1 MEMLVLTLLLKRSLK
16 YIGKATF
23 RQYEGKSSVFAPGPA
38 SLVLQLTAG
47 VWDIKRTCMDN
58 ISRYHE
64 CLQFTRSQKNPSS
77 PGKLIFLLVKCKS
90 SPCRG
95 MRFLLSMQIYLG
107 NTGSR
112 GPYWIAGLL
121 GLGSPFAGSK
131 CLSYRL
137 PLDINIQKTFGP
149 CVSTSESSNL
159 TWQCCCTTKTS
170 WNKFPTDTQKMCSS
184 CNPPRLLS
192 IHALKP
198 HIPWF

>member
-1 MEMLVLTLLLKRSLK
+1 MSRTSTKTSTLPPSIGLLSYCCHFTFWVISPFDDSFPICEMEMLVLTLLVKRSLK

-47 VWDIKRTCMDN
+47 VWGIKRTCMDN

-131 CLSYRL
+131 CLSYKL

-149 CVSTSESSNL
+149 ALAQVKAL
-159 TWQCCCTTKTS
+159 T
-170 WNKFPTDTQKMCSS
+170 
-184 CNPPRLLS
+184 
-192 IHALKP
+192 
-198 HIPWF
+198 